1 MNRIVDVNKERDES
15 TGQLERPES
24 IQNTRLQS
32 LLENDGLTINT
43 PQNPWNIRASSPKFR
58 DSQSGQ
64 DQAQTGQNSSPQI
77 KLTDL
82 QKLIES
88 SLEARPARPD
98 MPWNIRESSLRFGTT
113 TPAPTTLQQKT
124 QQLQLTDLQ
133 ALFQNDISAR
143 PRVPENIWDIRN
155 NSSTR
160 FAPKEESVNIKL
172 TDLQELFESSP
183 ELRPVAPT
191 NTWKFR
197 PDTGEVEM
205 KLSDLQKLFEAGNGL
220 DVEVP
225 ETKWDIREAAKKFR
239 EEAELRQEADREG
252 NVHLVLKQI
261 SLFF

>member
-1 MNRIVDVNKERDES
+1 
-15 TGQLERPES
+15 
-24 IQNTRLQS
+24 
-32 LLENDGLTINT
+32 
-43 PQNPWNIRASSPKFR
+43 
-58 DSQSGQ
+58 
-64 DQAQTGQNSSPQI
+64 
-77 KLTDL
+77 
-82 QKLIES
+82 
-88 SLEARPARPD
+88 
-98 MPWNIRESSLRFGTT
+98 MPWNIRESSIRFGTT

-143 PRVPENIWDIRN
+143 PRAPENIWDIRN

-172 TDLQELFESSP
+172 TDLQELFETSP

-220 DVEVP
+220 EVEVP
-225 ETKWDIREAAKKFR
+225 ETKWDISEAAKKFR

-252 NVHLVLKQI
+252 NVHLVSK
-261 SLFF
+261 